1 MRGFKRRKVRGVVI
15 PSSAADIFGRC
26 RLSVCRH
33 IIAGHT
39 FRRKQ
44 PSNHAK
50 QRDLQ
55 AVPASGCSGVKNV

>member
-50 QRDLQ
+50 QREFPT
-55 AVPASGCSGVKNV
+55 VSESRRSGVKNV